1 MQYEKIQCGPVEL
14 LYDPKEININDSAVQ
29 EQIQKFKDN
38 VKLASKYLPS
48 QLVITYLD
56 GQVKIIE

>member
-1 MQYEKIQCGPVEL
+1 MQYKKIQCGPVEL
-14 LYDPKEININDSAVQ
+14 LYDPEEINLNDSAVQ
-29 EQIQKFKDN
+29 EQMRKFKDN
-38 VKLASKYLPS
+38 VKSVGEFLPS

>member
-1 MQYEKIQCGPVEL
+1 MQYKKIQCGPVEL
-14 LYDPKEININDSAVQ
+14 LYDPKEINLNDSAVQ
-29 EQIQKFKDN
+29 EQIRKFKDN
-38 VKLASKYLPS
+38 VKTVSEFLPS

>member
-1 MQYEKIQCGPVEL
+1 MQYKKIQCGPVEL
-14 LYDPKEININDSAVQ
+14 LYDPKEINLNDSVVQ
-29 EQIQKFKDN
+29 EQIRKFKDN
-38 VKLASKYLPS
+38 VKSVGEFLPS